1 MFDKIKE
8 LLEAGKISQEVAQ
21 ELDTEVSKALKE
33 LRDENAKHRA
43 KAKELS
49 QALEEVTGSKEE
61 LQKQL
66 ESLDERIAK
75 AKEEGKQELA
85 QQLEAE
91 RTEKDK
97 LKATLEDI
105 EARNRE
111 LTVDNAIGGALGKFD
126 VIDSEVVAA
135 VLKGAVE
142 VGESGVMYR
151 EGDALLPL
159 DEGVKK
165 FFEAKPHLLKSTG
178 QNGSGANGGGASF
191 VGKKK
196 SEMNAAQKA
205 EFIKQNGQEAYLS
218 LEE

>member
-21 ELDTEVSKALKE
+21 ELDGEVSKALKE
-33 LRDENAKHRA
+33 LRDENAKYRT

-85 QQLEAE
+85 HRLEAE
-91 RTEKDK
+91 RAEKDK
-97 LKATLEDI
+97 LKATLESI

-111 LTVDNAIGGALGKFD
+111 LTIENAIGGVLGKFD
-126 VIDSEVVAA
+126 VIDSEVVGA

-159 DEGVKK
+159 DDGVKK

-196 SEMNAAQKA
+196 SEMSAAQKA
-205 EFIKQNGQEAYLS
+205 EFIKQNGQKAYLN